1 MSFKHL
7 KMYARVECVYRLL
20 ISSLAVQWKSYLM
33 ATDSYLF
40 SFLMTND
47 QECFA
52 MCLFYSFLSLG
63 SRIHY
68 AGGTVIRQAS
78 ISFSFFPTYSA
89 IMQVLVCEK

>member
-1 MSFKHL
+1 
-7 KMYARVECVYRLL
+7 MYARVECVYRLL

-68 AGGTVIRQAS
+68 AGGTVIRQTFN
-78 ISFSFFPTYSA
+78 IFFLLSNLLLV
-89 IMQVLVCEK
+89 QVLVCEK